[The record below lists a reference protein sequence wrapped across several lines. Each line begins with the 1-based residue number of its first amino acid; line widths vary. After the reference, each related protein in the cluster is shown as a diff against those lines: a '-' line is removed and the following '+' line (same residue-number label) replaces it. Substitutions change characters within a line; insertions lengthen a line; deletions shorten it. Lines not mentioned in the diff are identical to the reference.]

1 MVKMTE
7 EPKNVVLE
15 DLSLK
20 DLKSLA
26 YDELLI
32 FERVQN
38 NLRVLREE
46 INKREEAGEK

>member
-20 DLKSLA
+20 DLKALA
-26 YDELLI
+26 YDESLI
-32 FERVQN
+32 FERVRN
-38 NLRVLREE
+38 NLRVLHDE
-46 INKREEAGEK
+46 IAKREEAGEK